1 MNKLQCR
8 TKWSSICE
16 KVWIRGLKIIRNSY
30 EEEKRILVV
39 NAYFLI
45 NMEGKNEEV
54 TFWNN
59 AFGVG
64 NCSPYPNDGSGK
76 YTD

>member
-1 MNKLQCR
+1 LNIVRKF
-8 TKWSSICE
+8 
-16 KVWIRGLKIIRNSY
+16 Y

-45 NMEGKNEEV
+45 KMEGKNEKV

-59 AFGVG
+59 FFGVG
-64 NCSPYPNDGSGK
+64 NCSSYSNNGTGK
-76 YTD
+76 YTH